1 MANSSQWGV
10 RAGIATL
17 IWLSSVL
24 AAVAQ
29 QGGEVARA
37 DRMSPAVTRYSRVT
51 PQIAAAG
58 LLREGALA
66 ELKSLGF
73 AMVIDLRGPDEG
85 AEHERRSAA
94 MVALRYENIP
104 VTAEIPADAQ
114 IVAFARLV
122 EDAGNHPLLV
132 HCASASRVGAMWALY
147 RAARGV
153 PFDVALAEARAI
165 GLQGARERAVRERI
179 AKPPF
184 TK

>member
-1 MANSSQWGV
+1 MTYPSHWGV
-10 RAGIATL
+10 RAAIASL
-17 IWLSSVL
+17 IWLLGML

-29 QGGEVARA
+29 QAGEVARA
-37 DRMSPAVTRYSRVT
+37 DRVSPAVTRYSRVT

-58 LLREGALA
+58 FLREGALM
-66 ELKSLGF
+66 ELKTLGF
-73 AMVIDLRGPDEG
+73 AMVIDLRGPEEG
-85 AEHERRSAA
+85 TEHERRNAA

-104 VTAEIPADAQ
+104 VTADIPADAQ

-122 EDAGNHPLLV
+122 EDAGNHPMLV

-147 RAARGV
+147 RAARGA

-165 GLQGARERAVRERI
+165 GLQGARERAVRERL
-179 AKPPF
+179 ARPPF